1 MPYSSNLLLP
11 SSSAGTRR
19 RTRIFFG
26 KVTVEQMS
34 SLILVPTER
43 NGLQEWRN
51 ISIRYPAARANFGHP
66 LLLSVDRTPVSG
78 LKASCVLYPA
88 APNGHLSITAMRIS
102 RLTVKRRD
110 EHDFPDS
117 TNRQHPSGRNST
129 SIVFASNHRVAV
141 RQDDR
146 RCSLRWTYERFQFGK
161 ADYLPTNK

>member
-1 MPYSSNLLLP
+1 MLLCGIDVDAREKYVITTSRPLDIITSTTPLSRWLPGRWLANGKSLSNQQSEEQKGP
-11 SSSAGTRR
+11 NRKKRIAGM
-19 RTRIFFG
+19 
-26 KVTVEQMS
+26 K
-34 SLILVPTER
+34 
-43 NGLQEWRN
+43 EWL
-51 ISIRYPAARANFGHP
+51 RYPATRANFGHL

-78 LKASCVLYPA
+78 LKASCVLYQA

-110 EHDFPDS
+110 KHDFPDF

-146 RCSLRWTYERFQFGK
+146 RRSLR
-161 ADYLPTNK
+161 